1 MMLGTACDAE
11 EAIARLKSGGIA
23 RYLKKGPRREFG
35 DDFGKSGARVSGK
48 KARLHE
54 RVLPRKVGI
63 EPPSGR
69 FRRRELPNHSN

>member
-1 MMLGTACDAE
+1 MMLRTACDVA

-35 DDFGKSGARVSGK
+35 DDFGILTRIGE
-48 KARLHE
+48 KARLRE
-54 RVLPRKVGI
+54 RIPPLKVVI

-69 FRRRELPNHSN
+69 ALKARTSQPF

>member
-35 DDFGKSGARVSGK
+35 DDFGILTRIGE

-54 RVLPRKVGI
+54 RVLPLKVGI